1 MVDITRE
8 GIESEIQSYV
18 GKSKVA
24 PTIPTGDLYNE
35 EYFAFVSDGMSVWKA
50 AFRQYN
56 PLYSLERMV
65 EDSLAGYVNDSNYD
79 PAGDRRIPEDS
90 FWRFRDSGSYA
101 ESTVLLDRLRQD
113 QSDLA
118 ILNASNSTFEEIVA
132 SLATPTVLAPLAP
145 LRFLR
150 SSSALNRFVGGG
162 AFTAAIM
169 APEELLMAEQ
179 LQTRDA
185 SHAALSLAA
194 AGIIGG
200 SLTGA
205 LGGRSF
211 SSLPKG
217 FKRESSF
224 DADGEP
230 VYQAAG
236 AGISPSQAR
245 RTAFATMENDALKET
260 GVGLEKLPWNP
271 VIRMLQSENPFVR
284 SLAVGMVDVGGM
296 MQKKVDREI
305 AMDQS
310 VETTFRTTYLT
321 PLLNSIREADTAYLA
336 YRGVVA
342 KPTDVGRSLQMMGQM
357 GKDVVKGRR
366 GYLSQIEFR
375 ERVGKAMRNGDA
387 DTVTDAASQ
396 YVNRAATEYRK
407 LFNKI
412 KDEAT
417 AVGLFQR
424 QLQAEIVAAREAGDA
439 AKIADLEA
447 ALQRINEQGVTV
459 NTALSY
465 LPRVYRID
473 KIMANP
479 DAFIQ
484 RVANWAI
491 TSKGMSR
498 PQAERFANEVLDSVT
513 NSRPYLDLDD
523 ATGLDFVVKPGS
535 IKQRTLEIPD
545 NLIDDFLENDV
556 EVLARHH
563 TKSMGM
569 DIEIARKYGSID
581 MREVLEEMASE
592 WRLIIEGETDA
603 IKRANLAKK
612 ADSDIN
618 DIRGLRDRLRGTYGA
633 SKDPHNITSR
643 FIRGMKSFNALVG
656 MGGAVI
662 ASVPDVA
669 RTVMVEGVTMT
680 YEKGM
685 RHFFKSNQSIIKK
698 MARDELNAAAVA
710 GDAVLGLRASAFSDI
725 SDVFGSR
732 YSFERKLNQSA
743 GVLFIINGLNIW
755 NQTLKEFAGT
765 VTALR
770 MTKHIMQ
777 DWNSLSKANKEK
789 FLKNGIDQSMHRRM
803 KAQIDQHGEVVD
815 GEFMPN
821 TASWTDT
828 TARQTF
834 RNALNQN
841 VERIIVTP
849 GAGDRALWTS
859 TEFGSLL
866 TQFKSYGQG
875 SMVRMLTS
883 GLQERD
889 GAFWQGAFLLI
900 GLGAVV
906 NEMKRYQYGIDKD
919 ENFQAKLLNAVDR
932 SGILGWFSDVNNA
945 VEKLSDY
952 KMGLGP
958 MTGAEK
964 GQYMP
969 YQAKLSAIG
978 GPGVANFLTA
988 SSVASDVLTFN
999 ANQKTLNDLK
1009 FITPGA
1015 TLPYLDPIFDGIY
1028 GQ

>member
-1 MVDITRE
+1 
-8 GIESEIQSYV
+8 
-18 GKSKVA
+18 
-24 PTIPTGDLYNE
+24 
-35 EYFAFVSDGMSVWKA
+35 
-50 AFRQYN
+50 
-56 PLYSLERMV
+56 
-65 EDSLAGYVNDSNYD
+65 
-79 PAGDRRIPEDS
+79 
-90 FWRFRDSGSYA
+90 
-101 ESTVLLDRLRQD
+101 
-113 QSDLA
+113 
-118 ILNASNSTFEEIVA
+118 
-132 SLATPTVLAPLAP
+132 
-145 LRFLR
+145 
-150 SSSALNRFVGGG
+150 
-162 AFTAAIM
+162 
-169 APEELLMAEQ
+169 
-179 LQTRDA
+179 
-185 SHAALSLAA
+185 
-194 AGIIGG
+194 
-200 SLTGA
+200 
-205 LGGRSF
+205 
-211 SSLPKG
+211 
-217 FKRESSF
+217 
-224 DADGEP
+224 
-230 VYQAAG
+230 
-236 AGISPSQAR
+236 
-245 RTAFATMENDALKET
+245 
-260 GVGLEKLPWNP
+260 
-271 VIRMLQSENPFVR
+271 
-284 SLAVGMVDVGGM
+284 
-296 MQKKVDREI
+296 
-305 AMDQS
+305 
-310 VETTFRTTYLT
+310 
-321 PLLNSIREADTAYLA
+321 
-336 YRGVVA
+336 
-342 KPTDVGRSLQMMGQM
+342 
-357 GKDVVKGRR
+357 
-366 GYLSQIEFR
+366 
-375 ERVGKAMRNGDA
+375 
-387 DTVTDAASQ
+387 
-396 YVNRAATEYRK
+396 
-407 LFNKI
+407 
-412 KDEAT
+412 
-417 AVGLFQR
+417 
-424 QLQAEIVAAREAGDA
+424 
-439 AKIADLEA
+439 
-447 ALQRINEQGVTV
+447 
-459 NTALSY
+459 
-465 LPRVYRID
+465 
-473 KIMANP
+473 
-479 DAFIQ
+479 
-484 RVANWAI
+484 
-491 TSKGMSR
+491 
-498 PQAERFANEVLDSVT
+498 
-513 NSRPYLDLDD
+513 
-523 ATGLDFVVKPGS
+523 
-535 IKQRTLEIPD
+535 
-545 NLIDDFLENDV
+545 
-556 EVLARHH
+556 
-563 TKSMGM
+563 M

-612 ADSDIN
+612 AESDIN